1 MKLIFAGTPDFAAA
15 ALAALYEA
23 GHEIKAV
30 ITMPDKPKGRKGVP
44 VPPPV
49 KVEAEKHNT
58 PVMQPLSLKDDAVFE
73 EIRSYGADA
82 IIVTAYGR
90 ILPER
95 ILELPKYGCINEHAS
110 LLPAYRGAGPI
121 QWAILDGC
129 DKTGVSIMQMD
140 KGLDTGDIL
149 AACETVIEKDD
160 TTGSLFDRLAETGA
174 RLLVE
179 TLEKI
184 ENGTLVKG
192 MPQPADSPTEYA
204 RMITK
209 ADGRIDW
216 SRSAEELERF
226 VRGMDPWPAAYTKLN
241 DKTLKIW
248 KTEIREGGTGE
259 TPGTVVCAAKDR
271 LDVQTGSGI
280 LSLKEVQLEG
290 KKRMDC
296 ASFLRGNAVKE
307 GTALG

>member
-15 ALAALYEA
+15 ALSALYEA

-30 ITMPDKPKGRKGVP
+30 ITMPDKPKGRKGEP

-49 KVEAEKHNT
+49 KEEALKHGT
-58 PVMQPLSLKDDAVFE
+58 PVMQPLSLKEDEVFE
-73 EIRSYGADA
+73 KIKAYSPEA

-95 ILELPKYGCINEHAS
+95 ILKLPKYGCINEHAS

-129 DKTGVSIMQMD
+129 EKTGVSIMQMNS
-140 KGLDTGDIL
+140 GLDTGDIL
-149 AACETVIEKDD
+149 AFCETPIGKND
-160 TTGSLFDRLAETGA
+160 TTGSLFDKLAEQGA
-174 RLLVE
+174 GLLVR
-179 TLEKI
+179 TLEQI
-184 ENGTLVKG
+184 ENGTLTEGV
-192 MPQPADSPTEYA
+192 PQPEDSPTEYA

-209 ADGRIDW
+209 SDGRVDW
-216 SRSAEELERF
+216 NRSAGELERF

-241 DKTLKIW
+241 GKILKIW
-248 KTEIREGGTGE
+248 KTEVRAGE
-259 TPGTVVCAAKDR
+259 TGDAAGTIVRSEKDR
-271 LDVQTGSGI
+271 LEVQTGSGI
-280 LSLKEVQLEG
+280 LVLKEVQLEG

-296 ASFLRGNAVKE
+296 GAFLRGNAVKE
-307 GTALG
+307 GTVLG